1 MGKSMLWSRAL
12 GRLYSVGKARI
23 IEWRRASP
31 SPLILVFGSEEY
43 FYSSA
48 IRRIRDELRTREPSL
63 EIYEV
68 EASEYLA
75 GDLVNMI
82 SPSLFSDPKLVII
95 RGVER
100 ATDSLID
107 DAKVLEVSDLSD
119 TTVLFQH
126 SGTSSRGKA
135 LLDTIRSNDEAVE
148 IACAKI
154 TDKEKAAFVQAH
166 FMEAGRKYTQ
176 SAVRALVD
184 AFGQDIPELAAACD
198 QLLADS
204 AEQIDETLVDR
215 YFGGRIEATAFNVF
229 DKAVEGQA
237 GEALV
242 LLRHALQTG
251 DDPIKLIAGLASGL
265 KRMATILND
274 SRANAASLG
283 VGDWVFNKIRK
294 STNGW
299 DDDGMIRAIQL
310 LADADAAAKGAER
323 QPEYRLE
330 QLVMLIANRGRA

>member
-1 MGKSMLWSRAL
+1 
-12 GRLYSVGKARI
+12 VGKARI
-23 IEWRRASP
+23 IEWRKAAA

-48 IRRIRDELRTREPSL
+48 IRRIRDELKNSQAGL

-68 EASEYLA
+68 EASEYNA
-75 GDLVNMI
+75 GDLINMI

-95 RGVER
+95 QGVER
-100 ATDSLID
+100 ATDALIED
-107 DAKVLEVSDLSD
+107 GKTLDVNDLVD
-119 TTVLFQH
+119 TTVIFQH
-126 SGTSSRGKA
+126 AGTSTRGKA
-135 LLDTIRSNDEAVE
+135 LLDAIRGNDQAVE

-154 TDKEKAAFVQAH
+154 ADKDKPSFVQSH
-166 FMEAGRKYTQ
+166 FLEAGRKYTQ
-176 SAVRALVD
+176 SAIRGLVD
-184 AFGQDIPELAAACD
+184 AFGNDISELAAACD

-204 AEQIDETLVDR
+204 AEQIDEELVNR
-215 YFGGRIEATAFNVF
+215 YFGGRIEATSFNVF
-229 DKAVEGQA
+229 DKAVDGHA

-251 DDPIKLIAGLASGL
+251 DDPIRLISGIASSV

-274 SRANAASLG
+274 PRANAASLG
-283 VGDWVFNKIRK
+283 LTDWVFNRIRK

-299 DDDGMIRAIQL
+299 DDDGMIRVLQL
-310 LADADAAAKGAER
+310 IADADAAAKGAER

-330 QLVMLIANRGRA
+330 QLIIAIANRGRA

>member
-1 MGKSMLWSRAL
+1 M
-12 GRLYSVGKARI
+12 GKARI
-23 IEWRRASP
+23 IEWRKAVA

-43 FYSSA
+43 FSSSA
-48 IRRIRDELRTREPSL
+48 IRRIRDELKDSQTGL

-68 EASEYLA
+68 DAGEYNA
-75 GDLVNMI
+75 GDLLNMI

-95 RGVER
+95 NGVER
-100 ATDSLID
+100 ASDALIED
-107 DAKVLEVSDLSD
+107 GKALEISDLVD
-119 TTVLFQH
+119 TTLIFQH
-126 SGTSSRGKA
+126 AGTSTRGKA
-135 LLDTIRSNDEAVE
+135 LLDGLRSNDQAIE

-154 TDKEKAAFVQAH
+154 ADKDKPGFVQAH

-176 SAVRALVD
+176 SAIRALVD
-184 AFGQDIPELAAACD
+184 AFGNDISEMAAACD

-204 AEQIDETLVDR
+204 AEQIDEELVNR
-215 YFGGRIEATAFNVF
+215 YFGGRIEATSWNVF
-229 DKAVEGQA
+229 DKAIEGHA

-251 DDPIKLIAGLASGL
+251 DDPIRLISGIASSV

-274 SRANAASLG
+274 PRANAATLG
-283 VGDWVFNKIRK
+283 LTDWVFNRIRK

-299 DDDGMIRAIQL
+299 DDDGMIRVLQL
-310 LADADAAAKGAER
+310 IADADAAAKGAER

-330 QLVMLIANRGRA
+330 QLIISIANRGRA

>member
-1 MGKSMLWSRAL
+1 MLASQAL
-12 GRLYSVGKARI
+12 GRLYFVGKAKI

-43 FYSSA
+43 FSASA
-48 IRRIRDELRTREPSL
+48 IRRIRDSLRLNEPSL

-68 EASEYLA
+68 EASEYVA

-100 ATDSLID
+100 ASDALIEE
-107 DAKVLEVSDLSD
+107 AKGLEVADLGD
-119 TTVLFQH
+119 ATVIFQH
-126 SGTSSRGKA
+126 AGTSTRGKA
-135 LLDTIRSNDEAVE
+135 LLDSIRNNDEAVE

-166 FMEAGRKYTQ
+166 FTEAGRKYSQ

-229 DKAVEGQA
+229 DKAVEGHA

-251 DDPIKLIAGLASGL
+251 DDPIKLIAGMASGL

-274 SRANAASLG
+274 PRASASSLG

-330 QLVMLIANRGRA
+330 QLVVLIANRGRV

>member
-1 MGKSMLWSRAL
+1 M
-12 GRLYSVGKARI
+12 GKARI
-23 IEWRRASP
+23 IEWRKAVA

-43 FYSSA
+43 FSSTA
-48 IRRIRDELRTREPSL
+48 IRRVRDELKNSQAGL

-68 EASEYLA
+68 EASDYSA
-75 GDLVNMI
+75 GDLLNMI

-95 RGVER
+95 QGVER
-100 ATDSLID
+100 ATDALIED
-107 DAKVLEVSDLSD
+107 GKVLSVEDLED
-119 TTVLFQH
+119 TTVIFQH
-126 SGTSSRGKA
+126 SGTSTRGKA
-135 LLDTIRSNDEAVE
+135 LLDAIRGNEHAVE

-154 TDKEKAAFVQAH
+154 ADKDKAGFVQAH

-204 AEQIDETLVDR
+204 SEQIDEALVDR
-215 YFGGRIEATAFNVF
+215 YFGGRVEATAFNVF
-229 DKAVEGQA
+229 DKAMEGHV

-251 DDPIKLIAGLASGL
+251 DDPIKIIAGLASGIR
-265 KRMATILND
+265 RMALIVGD
-274 SRANAASLG
+274 PRANANSVG
-283 VGDWVFNKIRK
+283 VTDWVFNKIRK

-299 DDDGMIRAIQL
+299 DDDGVIRVVQL

-330 QLVMLIANRGRA
+330 QLIIAIANRGRV

>member
-1 MGKSMLWSRAL
+1 M
-12 GRLYSVGKARI
+12 GKARI
-23 IEWRRASP
+23 IEWRKAVA

-48 IRRIRDELRTREPSL
+48 IRRIRDELKNSQAGL

-68 EASEYLA
+68 EASEYNA
-75 GDLVNMI
+75 GDLINMI

-95 RGVER
+95 QGVER
-100 ATDSLID
+100 ATDALIED
-107 DAKVLEVSDLSD
+107 GKTLDVSDLVD
-119 TTVLFQH
+119 TTVIFQH
-126 SGTSSRGKA
+126 AGTSTRGKA
-135 LLDTIRSNDEAVE
+135 LLEAIRSNDQAVE

-154 TDKEKAAFVQAH
+154 ADKDKPGFVQSH
-166 FMEAGRKYTQ
+166 FLEAGRKYTQ
-176 SAVRALVD
+176 SAIRGLVD
-184 AFGQDIPELAAACD
+184 AFGNDISELAAACD

-204 AEQIDETLVDR
+204 AEQIDEELVNR
-215 YFGGRIEATAFNVF
+215 YFGGRIEATSFNVF
-229 DKAVEGQA
+229 DKAVDGHA

-251 DDPIKLIAGLASGL
+251 DDPIRLISGIASSV

-274 SRANAASLG
+274 PRANAASLG
-283 VGDWVFNKIRK
+283 LTDWVFNRIRK

-299 DDDGMIRAIQL
+299 DDDGMIRVLQL
-310 LADADAAAKGAER
+310 IADADAAAKGAER

-330 QLVMLIANRGRA
+330 QLIIAIANRGRA

>member
-1 MGKSMLWSRAL
+1 M
-12 GRLYSVGKARI
+12 GKARI
-23 IEWRRASP
+23 IEWRKAVA

-43 FYSSA
+43 FSSSA
-48 IRRIRDELRTREPSL
+48 IRRIRDELKNSQTGL

-68 EASEYLA
+68 DAGEYSA
-75 GDLVNMI
+75 GDLLNMI

-95 RGVER
+95 NGVER
-100 ATDSLID
+100 ASDALIEDGKAVEVTDL
-107 DAKVLEVSDLSD
+107 VD
-119 TTVLFQH
+119 TTLIFQH
-126 SGTSSRGKA
+126 AGTSTRGKA
-135 LLDTIRSNDEAVE
+135 LLDSIRGNDQAVE

-154 TDKEKAAFVQAH
+154 ADKDKPGFVQAH

-176 SAVRALVD
+176 AAIRALVD
-184 AFGQDIPELAAACD
+184 AFGNDISEMAAACD

-204 AEQIDETLVDR
+204 AEQIDEELVNR
-215 YFGGRIEATAFNVF
+215 YFGGRIEATSWSVF
-229 DKAVEGQA
+229 DKAIEGHA

-251 DDPIKLIAGLASGL
+251 DDPIRLISGIASSV

-274 SRANAASLG
+274 PRANAATLG
-283 VGDWVFNKIRK
+283 LNDWVFNRIRK

-299 DDDGMIRAIQL
+299 DDDGMIRVLQL
-310 LADADAAAKGAER
+310 IADADAAAKGAER

-330 QLVMLIANRGRA
+330 QLIIAIANRGRT

>member
-1 MGKSMLWSRAL
+1 M
-12 GRLYSVGKARI
+12 GKARI
-23 IEWRRASP
+23 IEWRKAVA

-43 FYSSA
+43 FSSSA
-48 IRRIRDELRTREPSL
+48 IRRIRDELKNSQAGL

-68 EASEYLA
+68 DASEYNA
-75 GDLVNMI
+75 GDLLNMI

-95 RGVER
+95 NGVER
-100 ATDSLID
+100 ASDALIED
-107 DAKVLEVSDLSD
+107 GKAVEVADLVD
-119 TTVLFQH
+119 TTLIFQH
-126 SGTSSRGKA
+126 AGTSTRGKA
-135 LLDTIRSNDEAVE
+135 LLDAIRANDQAVE

-154 TDKEKAAFVQAH
+154 NDKDKPGFVQAH

-176 SAVRALVD
+176 TAIRALVD
-184 AFGQDIPELAAACD
+184 AFGNDISEMAAACD

-204 AEQIDETLVDR
+204 SEQIDEELVNR
-215 YFGGRIEATAFNVF
+215 YFGGRIEATSWNVF
-229 DKAVEGQA
+229 DKAIEGHA

-251 DDPIKLIAGLASGL
+251 DDPIRLISGIASSV

-274 SRANAASLG
+274 PRANAATLG
-283 VGDWVFNKIRK
+283 LNDWVFNRIRK

-299 DDDGMIRAIQL
+299 DDDGMIRVLQL
-310 LADADAAAKGAER
+310 IADADAAAKGAER

-330 QLVMLIANRGRA
+330 QLIIAIANRGRP

>member
-1 MGKSMLWSRAL
+1 
-12 GRLYSVGKARI
+12 
-23 IEWRRASP
+23 
-31 SPLILVFGSEEY
+31 
-43 FYSSA
+43 
-48 IRRIRDELRTREPSL
+48 
-63 EIYEV
+63 
-68 EASEYLA
+68 
-75 GDLVNMI
+75 
-82 SPSLFSDPKLVII
+82 
-95 RGVER
+95 
-100 ATDSLID
+100 
-107 DAKVLEVSDLSD
+107 
-119 TTVLFQH
+119 
-126 SGTSSRGKA
+126 
-135 LLDTIRSNDEAVE
+135 
-148 IACAKI
+148 
-154 TDKEKAAFVQAH
+154 
-166 FMEAGRKYTQ
+166 
-176 SAVRALVD
+176 
-184 AFGQDIPELAAACD
+184 
-198 QLLADS
+198 
-204 AEQIDETLVDR
+204 
-215 YFGGRIEATAFNVF
+215 
-229 DKAVEGQA
+229 VEGQA